1 MVMVVS
7 AARVDVLVVA
17 CKGGDGG
24 FVHIQ
29 SPRKPTIPR
38 NSASCLA
45 KNCKSKKVQTKKV
58 RWIERSELW
67 RRCERRAVAVW

>member
-45 KNCKSKKVQTKKV
+45 KKLQEQKSADKKG
-58 RWIERSELW
+58 
-67 RRCERRAVAVW
+67 